1 MIQRLI
7 TLATLIAVAVVAAC
21 SLAKYATAQQEVVLI
36 GAGDIAQCFRR
47 PASGS
52 IAAKT
57 AALIE
62 QIPGTVFAAG
72 DLAYQDG
79 EEEEFKDCYDPTWG
93 RFKARTL
100 AVPGNVEY
108 QSMYAAPYYAY
119 WGRAAGEPG
128 KGYYS
133 VQLGSWRVIA
143 LNSNIDAD
151 AGSEQGRWLFEELKA
166 HPARCTL
173 AFWHRPL
180 FSSGV
185 EGNHPKMRDVFQALH
200 EAGAAVVINGHDHV
214 YERFAPQDAQGQA
227 DPVRGIRVFIVGT
240 GGATS
245 MGFSQIRTNSEVR
258 QKDVFGVLKLTLSTD
273 RYRWEFLPIE
283 GQTFRDSGEGKC
295 NG

>member
-1 MIQRLI
+1 MAQTLI
-7 TLATLIAVAVVAAC
+7 ALATLVLLVVVAVC
-21 SLAKYATAQQEVVLI
+21 SFPQDAKAQQEAVLV

-62 QIPGTVFAAG
+62 QIPGTVFAVG

-79 EEEEFKDCYDPTWG
+79 DEEEFKDCYDPTWG

-100 AVPGNVEY
+100 AAAGNVEY
-108 QSMYAAPYYAY
+108 QSMNAAPYFAY

-133 VQLGSWRVIA
+133 AQLGSWRVIA

-151 AGSEQGRWLFEELKA
+151 AGSEQARWLRDELKA
-166 HPARCTL
+166 HHTRCTL

-185 EGNHPKMRDVFQALH
+185 EGNHPKMRDIFQALY
-200 EAGAAVVINGHDHV
+200 EASADVVINGHDDV
-214 YERFAPQDAQGQA
+214 YERFAPQDPEGRA
-227 DPVRGIRVFIVGT
+227 DAVRGIRVFIVGT

-245 MGFSQIRTNSEVR
+245 MGFSQIRANSEVR
-258 QKDVFGVLKLTLSTD
+258 QKEVFGVLIIS
-273 RYRWEFLPIE
+273 
-283 GQTFRDSGEGKC
+283 
-295 NG
+295 